1 MPYNFSPLQYDPDT
15 ARDVFTTGGHT
26 YQGYTPVYDPHN
38 PDDPPQMIYGAKTA
52 PIEYDQRGFL
62 DKQFG
67 SLFDAVNELGASPF
81 VTGNAFYNTP
91 QYTPFGGTRADFTT
105 GGNEFMNP
113 QGVMVTAPSAFNQ
126 HNYLDAQFGHMNDYL
141 GRLGSYFNMLG
152 TSPAQ
157 MSMQNIVANAP
168 GQQAQ
173 GPLPTIGGGGG
184 LTYGGGTSTNNP
196 FPSFGL
202 NTGGWGTPPTS
213 LFGAGANAT
222 NT

>member
-1 MPYNFSPLQYDPDT
+1 MPYNFTPLQYDPS
-15 ARDVFTTGGHT
+15 ARESQYTTGGDKYFGT
-26 YQGYTPVYDPHN
+26 VRVS
-38 PDDPPQMIYGAKTA
+38 DDHGGWTNDFRELTRPKV
-52 PIEYDQRGFL
+52 YDQRGFL
-62 DKQFG
+62 DEQFG
-67 SLFDAVNELGASPF
+67 GLFDAVNELGASPF

-105 GGNEFMNP
+105 GGNEFINP
-113 QGVMVTAPSAFNQ
+113 QGVTETAPSSFNQ
-126 HNYLDAQFGHMNDYL
+126 QNYLDAQFGHMNDYL
-141 GRLGSYFNMLG
+141 GRLGSYFNTMG
-152 TSPAQ
+152 ASPSQ
-157 MSMQNIVANAP
+157 MSMQQIVANAP

-173 GPLPTIGGGGG
+173 GLLPTIGGGGG

-202 NTGGWGTPPTS
+202 NTGGWGTAPTS